1 MSLQV
6 HNQLSSSRFIN
17 MCVANWFL
25 HIYIFSTIPLITD
38 QLSKLSAPIGYAGLA
53 MLTFAVGMFIP
64 GPFGAHIM
72 ERRSRKEVFLK
83 SLLAVGP
90 LVILLLSYAKNYNEV
105 LLITLLQGGAFG
117 VAQTALGTTLVN
129 DVLLSQHRNK
139 GDLIYGWAGRIG
151 IPLGLFFG
159 YILHLIFPFSNGYWW
174 TLIPCALS
182 FLLVAQTQVPLKA
195 PVKVPIVTLDRFFLP
210 KSCPLA
216 LTMVAAPWTLG
227 RITGYFAGRHNEDV
241 IICSAFLFITIGVLA
256 AFLIQIFVR
265 RRIGQRALITA
276 SYLLVIV
283 SIVLFSIHNEMANVL
298 SYLLIG
304 CGVGAVSSRHLMD
317 WVTSAQHC
325 QRGTAQNTYMLFWRL
340 AFSIGFLVSDFGLIH
355 NFITDALFCILSII
369 IYITW
374 VGRQYAANDT
384 GYTE

>member
-151 IPLGLFFG
+151 IPLGIFFG
-159 YILHLIFPFSNGYWW
+159 YILHLI
-174 TLIPCALS
+174 
-182 FLLVAQTQVPLKA
+182 
-195 PVKVPIVTLDRFFLP
+195 
-210 KSCPLA
+210 
-216 LTMVAAPWTLG
+216 
-227 RITGYFAGRHNEDV
+227 
-241 IICSAFLFITIGVLA
+241 
-256 AFLIQIFVR
+256 
-265 RRIGQRALITA
+265 
-276 SYLLVIV
+276 
-283 SIVLFSIHNEMANVL
+283 
-298 SYLLIG
+298 
-304 CGVGAVSSRHLMD
+304 
-317 WVTSAQHC
+317 
-325 QRGTAQNTYMLFWRL
+325 
-340 AFSIGFLVSDFGLIH
+340 
-355 NFITDALFCILSII
+355 
-369 IYITW
+369 
-374 VGRQYAANDT
+374 
-384 GYTE
+384 